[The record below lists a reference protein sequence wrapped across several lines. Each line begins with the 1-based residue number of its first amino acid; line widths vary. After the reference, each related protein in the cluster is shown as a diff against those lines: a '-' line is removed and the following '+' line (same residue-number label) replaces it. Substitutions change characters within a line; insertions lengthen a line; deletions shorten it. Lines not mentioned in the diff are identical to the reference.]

1 MAGRYVIED
10 DDSQPAAKPAASS
23 RYTIEEPLP
32 APKSSIVP
40 RAIPGA
46 EDVNRPGI
54 QRAQDISRAPR
65 IERPLQTYQQPDALQ
80 ALQYRRPD
88 IQRQQPQQETGDLL
102 ATAAA
107 LPRPASPQVGALS
120 RARARMET
128 RGFGSDP
135 SAPAARRQLE
145 PIANI
150 LEHPVGASIS
160 GAMGVAKGATLG
172 LMSDQVDRATAAM
185 PSLGLTPSKL
195 AEGAGEFAGVV
206 APWEGIA
213 SVVGNTFGLVNAG
226 RVGRIATQAATG
238 GIVGGEM
245 AQNEGKDIVGD
256 QPWDSPVVVGAA
268 GAGLLSGALEIPA
281 AVRSSEWWRM
291 LTNKERGLVVQSLD
305 DVRAGLKGQGWDDG
319 RVEAKIARLDPET
332 FQAAL
337 KKRIQVEGY
346 EPPAQEVKPKPV
358 MSSRRKMAQEVDNE
372 GANRQGTGG
381 QVSDSVQEDMAK
393 RGTDED
399 VSGGTPAPASEVQA
413 PESDPFTERA
423 AKINERRTASRWLI
437 EDEPAAEA
445 TPEPVAQEQKVD
457 KKQRTRAKKAPAAEP
472 VEQPPVDAEPGL
484 DEVPAVSLKP
494 AIRSGQDTV
503 VGEAGSTHPEVL
515 AANEDLPADA
525 ERGFVAG
532 DGEFMTRAEAK
543 TWLKENDPATFAKF
557 EEIDGG
563 ELHSQDLNK
572 ATNEVAKQE
581 DTKFAPLSLES
592 DGPKWGKVTGGKIEP
607 DGSERDKIAKNYA
620 DSLGQDL
627 SGFHRD
633 FADAVQNK
641 DARRLQYLANGLNE
655 KGKQAF
661 TAATGVK
668 LPKLQGKTWEALM
681 DWGGLDP
688 AKEGLIDAHTKSAKA
703 HSRAKKDA
711 EAVKIGDSNLAAKI
725 DELFDAGYTEYREN
739 PKEKGRGTEG
749 GLYNPENGEG
759 RMLRGKHI
767 NPDTIKDYAKTKAMA
782 AKAKA
787 ALYGY
792 RPAQEVQDGS
802 KPVHGGVGDNVSL
815 SGDGVATPPA
825 SAGVE
830 RPTEAAK
837 PEAKGR
843 PTGLVGDGPPVEQP
857 VVVQEAKNEGAKT
870 IPADP
875 RSAKD
880 PNTLQG
886 KQQEVKRKAANEKIA
901 DAARKMDAEPE
912 PADNY
917 DAPTAQLA
925 AEIEDDIRA
934 LETEL
939 NTLRAKR
946 EKDRR
951 SAMVPRRELDRQM
964 KVIEKKADELGKKQE
979 VLEAERER
987 EDAFSVGM
995 QEAIDKGLEKAENP
1009 SAPPVTIPS
1018 IPSDLANRAFNGT
1031 SHSPERRGQSFREG
1045 FRQELTD
1052 IWQQFEKRYNE
1063 ADEDR
1068 QAAFIDTFNTMAAK
1082 YGDMSRAYL
1091 SSHGNVMSAMIVGP
1105 ARFPTDRNRKKMDA
1119 ADNKMTEALEYIRKM
1134 PGRLNKVLTGTL
1146 PEEAP
1151 VEAVEPTTEAARS
1164 AYESARVTPE
1174 PAVPDTA
1181 AEVVKEAVKTA
1192 KGEGTPL
1199 KEQKKYLLANIEEA
1213 VKSAP
1218 DDNSREQIALR
1229 NELDELRGGLTAAN
1243 MRKAEAAS
1251 KLELWQNPEIFKD
1264 HSPEDRQE
1272 QVDTFQKALDVAT
1285 ADQDRIQPLVKD
1297 AQQALR
1303 DADAY
1308 VTIHVPDDGTF
1319 EVYNTKGA
1327 LKAFKAQVDKLFPAA
1342 ESRGGKTG
1350 YGNPPKPSAVKAEGL
1365 EGGFQMP
1372 ATNGL
1377 WHGNGHVMV
1386 KGKEQVPFKGKEG
1399 DRFAGRTPEE
1409 NQDAINRVTPKPTRG
1424 KPVTKTIFTAFGAGD
1439 KKLDNGKF
1447 EASSDQPIKLGKD
1460 ENGYVR
1466 LKDAEGK
1473 TADVDQKY
1481 YVYAKQHFPKAEIRI
1496 NGPDESVIS
1505 VENGEVVAIVM
1516 PMRQSVTGGVL
1527 DRVIAKHNGQQT
1539 LDFMGLQQAY
1549 ESLRKLAK
1557 AGREAMPHLE
1567 AIGRAAYEEGAR
1579 KWQDFARAMREKLGD
1594 LWQKFKGMVEA
1605 TFERVK
1611 RIVGNEV
1618 GAVGRDIKKAMRE
1631 RYLDALDK
1639 ADKAVEAR
1647 DLSAADEWIAR
1658 ADEIEQQ
1665 FMKMSAPSAQPEPA
1679 AVEPEPVAGELQ
1691 EEDQRTTSTKN
1702 AVTEEERAERGLD
1715 PVEQHMKYTDP
1726 VAYAEGMKLVNDP
1739 GYDPR
1744 EQAKALAEKPR
1755 PISAAEQVALL
1766 HDRVKIRNDSNSVME
1781 LLIEAQESGDSDRA
1795 LKLRQRLAALEDN
1808 FNDNDVAARRV
1819 GTEWS
1824 ASGRARQLLMAEDYS
1839 YIRTANRVRAAIGK
1853 REIPEEIRARIES
1866 LTKQLEE
1873 ALAQSKAH
1881 EERIAELEA
1890 QRRVR
1895 QMRNEED
1902 AAPPEVKRRRAAK
1915 KADRSGMDAE
1925 FHSLADKF
1933 RVMAGKL
1940 SMNIDPEMAVVLAE
1954 MARNR
1959 VIAGITDAKEII
1971 ADIYEDLKD
1980 IPDLEPRDIRDAISG
1995 YGESFKMSQ
2004 DEINVNLRE
2013 ARRQMRLISALEDAE
2028 DGVIPAHSGL
2038 QRDAVSEKVR
2048 ELQKEIK
2055 EAMRESG
2062 IDSTS
2067 TRSPEQQWKTALDA
2081 AKTRL
2086 KNQIHDITE
2095 ELKTGKKAGKK
2106 VIGLKY
2112 DEEANTLKAVRDRL
2126 KKSLDEIEGKKG
2138 MSDEQRVRAA
2148 ESAVQKS
2155 ISDYERRIAQYDL
2168 KPRPKGAPAVE
2179 TPALKMLRARRD
2191 ALAEQFKQMQKDA
2204 RPTKDPME
2212 AALKAYKTRTMKR
2225 AADLQEMLTTGNFE
2239 KRARRVLQM
2248 DPESE
2253 RLKERVAKLKEQVDA
2268 EVYRLE
2274 RQNRGKLEK
2283 YLEFQKKAQRGAI
2296 FSTLGVIWKISA
2308 SAAVWRPGFA
2318 TAGNAMASAIRL
2330 LPPLRKIYEGAPRHG
2345 SGLNVKAEAAG
2356 YVQLFRSEMYRNFW
2370 DRLKQ
2375 GKDGIQIKYAK
2386 HKKGG
2391 IELASW
2397 GVTPLDHAEYV
2408 LDFPG
2413 RAHSALKSIAYIQE
2427 FYKSL
2432 QYRTEWAIRNDWN
2445 MNDEIVRHLI
2455 FTAAEADANEAQ
2467 FMADNVVNNIWR
2479 SGIGQLKKHGLGGML
2494 SASLIE
2500 AQEPVMKVPLNAVGE
2515 TFSYIPPVGT
2525 VKALTQLAAAAMR
2538 AGKTAKAK
2546 EIFGRTIGQAYQEA
2560 VDEMTEEEKEN
2571 FAKNLNRAG
2580 IGVFLLGIGYAL
2592 YKEFGGFYKRGEK
2605 RKVHDL
2611 KPGEARIFG
2620 VNAPANLLSFPGLSV
2635 IQVGSMIHHVED
2647 LNKRRE
2653 DKREEKAARKGEPY
2667 ERNDHGFA
2675 EGVQDAAMGVAEE
2688 VPFVSSPL
2696 RLYQA
2701 AQSYEG
2707 MSYYSRRL
2715 LESLILPSS
2724 LPQIANKMDKFG
2736 GEVTV
2741 PRKGGFAQDVPFL
2754 RQKLPLD
2761 MKKVEKMPL
2770 DQLANIM
2777 ENAPS
2782 SVTDQIKPTF
2792 RKKFRNSHGLEQEER
2807 ERYSD
2812 ILRSE

>member
-54 QRAQDISRAPR
+54 QRAQDISQAPR

-102 ATAAA
+102 ATAAP
-107 LPRPASPQVGALS
+107 LPRPDSPQVGALS

-543 TWLKENDPATFAKF
+543 DWMEQNQPSLYDAWVEENGDGA
-557 EEIDGG
+557 GG
-563 ELHSQDLNK
+563 ELHSQDLNAAQAK
-572 ATNEVAKQE
+572 AEETSPVDQPSPEAVP
-581 DTKFAPLSLES
+581 AP
-592 DGPKWGKVTGGKIEP
+592 
-607 DGSERDKIAKNYA
+607 A
-620 DSLGQDL
+620 DSPSGQQ
-627 SGFHRD
+627 G
-633 FADAVQNK
+633 
-641 DARRLQYLANGLNE
+641 
-655 KGKQAF
+655 AF
-661 TAATGVK
+661 SAAE
-668 LPKLQGKTWEALM
+668 Q
-681 DWGGLDP
+681 P
-688 AKEGLIDAHTKSAKA
+688 AK
-703 HSRAKKDA
+703 
-711 EAVKIGDSNLAAKI
+711 
-725 DELFDAGYTEYREN
+725 
-739 PKEKGRGTEG
+739 
-749 GLYNPENGEG
+749 
-759 RMLRGKHI
+759 
-767 NPDTIKDYAKTKAMA
+767 
-782 AKAKA
+782 
-787 ALYGY
+787 
-792 RPAQEVQDGS
+792 
-802 KPVHGGVGDNVSL
+802 
-815 SGDGVATPPA
+815 
-825 SAGVE
+825 
-830 RPTEAAK
+830 
-837 PEAKGR
+837 AKGR
-843 PTGLVGDGPPVEQP
+843 PTGLVGDGPPAEQP
-857 VVVQEAKNEGAKT
+857 VVVQEAKNEGAKA

-951 SAMVPRRELDRQM
+951 GAMVPRRELDRQM

-1134 PGRLNKVLTGTL
+1134 PGRLNKVLTGPKDNSVNSALDDLRNRLAKREKEQEQYKAINAALRKKDPDAALRELGVSEKTIEELKKPDFGGRTGIPSYRLANNNAEIRRLKDRVAEMEKRAEQATPTEDEDTEVAQGLRVVKNAEAGRLQLFFDEKPSADVREQLKAHGFKWAPSQSAWQRQLTANADAATKQVVEFYKGTL

-1164 AYESARVTPE
+1164 AYESAAMPEKTRTAFESAWEGKDIAKMQEYLHPDNKNLRAEFESRSGEKLPRTVKGTDATVEEYFTRVEVADEVSETPADKIQGE
-1174 PAVPDTA
+1174 IADTEAEIAEAKRRLAAPRATIQPDPQQ
-1181 AEVVKEAVKTA
+1181 V
-1192 KGEGTPL
+1192 
-1199 KEQKKYLLANIEEA
+1199 KYLARMEKKLAA
-1213 VKSAP
+1213 
-1218 DDNSREQIALR
+1218 
-1229 NELDELRGGLTAAN
+1229 LTAASE
-1243 MRKAEAAS
+1243 AEALKGVETGFGKGNGDGLPTREEITAALGEQPVEPDEL
-1251 KLELWQNPEIFKD
+1251 KLDTSEPKNYTAAVTRPSVDPKSLKTPADVLQAFRDGKLDYATGTSRIVYDEAKHESGLAKGLKD
-1264 HSPEDRQE
+1264 LDMSSAKVGKEFVE
-1272 QVDTFQKALDVAT
+1272 VLAADTQKS
-1285 ADQDRIQPLVKD
+1285 
-1297 AQQALR
+1297 
-1303 DADAY
+1303 
-1308 VTIHVPDDGTF
+1308 DGT
-1319 EVYNTKGA
+1319 K
-1327 LKAFKAQVDKLFPAA
+1327 
-1342 ESRGGKTG
+1342 
-1350 YGNPPKPSAVKAEGL
+1350 
-1365 EGGFQMP
+1365 
-1372 ATNGL
+1372 
-1377 WHGNGHVMV
+1377 V
-1386 KGKEQVPFKGKEG
+1386 KGKVVATFAFPDQEHLAREAGADLLSWGKKSGGSVEAGRPMLKRLAAEDKEFRKDPTFTVKEKSGMLTLEFRVGKRVYNVHPEVLNIDRASGELPASGNPIKEG
-1399 DRFAGRTPEE
+1399 DTIHLSPGYLEGKQE
-1409 NQDAINRVTPKPTRG
+1409 RVYLIPYGSEGTTFYDITSVVPL
-1424 KPVTKTIFTAFGAGD
+1424 A
-1439 KKLDNGKF
+1439 
-1447 EASSDQPIKLGKD
+1447 
-1460 ENGYVR
+1460 
-1466 LKDAEGK
+1466 LKDLA
-1473 TADVDQKY
+1473 
-1481 YVYAKQHFPKAEIRI
+1481 
-1496 NGPDESVIS
+1496 
-1505 VENGEVVAIVM
+1505 
-1516 PMRQSVTGGVL
+1516 
-1527 DRVIAKHNGQQT
+1527 
-1539 LDFMGLQQAY
+1539 
-1549 ESLRKLAK
+1549 KLAK
-1557 AGREAMPHLE
+1557 SGREAMPHLE

-1781 LLIEAQESGDSDRA
+1781 SLIEAQESGDSDRA

-1915 KADRSGMDAE
+1915 KADRSSMDVE

-1933 RVMAGKL
+1933 RTLAGRVA
-1940 SMNIDPEMAVVLAE
+1940 MNIDPEMAVVLAE

-2500 AQEPVMKVPLNAVGE
+2500 AQEPVMKVPLNVVGE
-2515 TFSYIPPVGT
+2515 IFSYIPPVGT

-2560 VDEMTEEEKEN
+2560 VDEMTEREKEN

-2620 VNAPANLLSFPGLSV
+2620 VNVPANLLHFPGLSV